1 MTAHLQDLE
10 SLEVHLPDRPGALAD
25 LAQAL
30 GRAGVSLDGGGG
42 FTHDGQALAHYLIDN
57 GPLALQ
63 AANEAQLGPATVRDV
78 TMTRLHQETPGQG
91 TTRRTG
97 RAVG

>member
-42 FTHDGQALAHYLIDN
+42 RPGCHHDPAAPGDAWTMDNSAHWQDGWVTQASTY
-57 GPLALQ
+57 
-63 AANEAQLGPATVRDV
+63 R
-78 TMTRLHQETPGQG
+78 
-91 TTRRTG
+91 
-97 RAVG
+97 